1 MEIKTYAPVIIPT
14 LNRYDHFRQCIESLE
29 NCTGADKTVV
39 YIGLDYPPA
48 EKYVEGW
55 KKIDDYL
62 KDKECSNKFKQF
74 VVFRREHNCGIGNE
88 NSNSNLLKKYV
99 SKKYDRYI
107 FSEDDNVFSPNFLE
121 FINKGLEKYYTDKNV
136 FAINGYCHCYNFKFN
151 DNSHFLHNVDF
162 SAWGYGIW
170 VDRYNQCVR
179 EIRDGYLRSSLSIKN
194 ILKLQKVGWNRLL
207 DFIVSALQPDLN
219 KFRITDCVL
228 TVYMNLKDFNVIM
241 PRISKVRN
249 IGWDMQGHSFEKS
262 GMSAKQRK
270 LALMHKNQVIDN
282 NSHFSYR
289 GNPSF
294 HYEWNRDIAVK
305 SSDGKISFYSFM
317 KHLFLK
323 VPILLLR
330 NIKFRIIC
338 FSSKFSNGIV
348 D

>member
-1 MEIKTYAPVIIPT
+1 MEIKIYAPVIIPT

-121 FINKGLEKYYTDKNV
+121 YINKGLEKYYTDKNV
-136 FAINGYCHCYNFKFN
+136 FAINGYCHSYGFKFN
-151 DNSHFLHNVDF
+151 DNNHFLHNVDF

-228 TVYMNLKDFNVIM
+228 TVYMNLKDFNVVM
-241 PRISKVRN
+241 PSTSKVRN
-249 IGWDMQGHSFEKS
+249 MGWDMLGQSFEKN
-262 GMSAKQRK
+262 GMSTKQRE
-270 LALMHKNQVIDN
+270 LALIHKNQEIDAD
-282 NSHFSYR
+282 SHFSYR
-289 GNPSF
+289 GDPTF
-294 HYEWNRDIAVK
+294 YYEENRDITVK
-305 SSDGKISFYSFM
+305 CSDGKISFCVFM
-317 KHLFLK
+317 KRLFFK

-330 NIKFRIIC
+330 NIKFGIISVLKARI
-338 FSSKFSNGIV
+338 
-348 D
+348 